1 MFIDKVIF
9 MERRFFFKIVYI
21 YFTNGCFFLVL
32 EVLFKFLNIIKEED
46 IESDDEDDSESI
58 KFLLENISIGILLVE
73 NLNNSEFK
81 GGYDW
86 GSFLMNGIVN
96 GDKFE
101 VIDWLIFFFIG
112 NKVISEFLDWGVL
125 VFRFDMDEEFRFI
138 FSFEESGLDSDFEN
152 YVNE

>member
-21 YFTNGCFFLVL
+21 YFINGCFFLAL

-46 IESDDEDDSESI
+46 IESDDDDDSESI

-81 GGYDW
+81 EGYDW
-86 GSFLMNGIVN
+86 GSFLMNGMVN

-101 VIDWLIFFFIG
+101 IFDWLIFFFIG

-125 VFRFDMDEEFRFI
+125 VFRFDMEEEFRFI